1 MMKAE
6 RIMMKSERIMMK
18 AEQNMGRT
26 VHCLHITAGY
36 MDAAEPIIQ
45 PPAAVIL
52 AVTAQHG
59 ITSLFKVDFDAGIQR
74 KEAFFTPKTAIF
86 CTLAYF
92 LHSKFYYVQP
102 VFITY

>member
-1 MMKAE
+1 
-6 RIMMKSERIMMK
+6 MMK

-52 AVTAQHG
+52 AVTGKHG
-59 ITSLFKVDFDAGIQR
+59 IISLLKVNFDAGIQR